1 MYPTAL
7 FNCVVGIDV
16 HLDSLVC
23 CVVWDE
29 DGELHKETAVF
40 GTFKNQKKEMA
51 AWCKAHNPD
60 LVLMESTGIYW
71 KSPYAFLEKVGIRA
85 AVLNARQVKQMAG
98 KKTDMSDAEWLAYV
112 GRVGCFCSSFVPAE
126 VYRELRNPERYLLK
140 VTDSLAAEKNR
151 FLKILS
157 DAGYRLSVVFSDVYG
172 VNATKCIDGIL
183 EGKTPEKIYEE
194 LDLGRLKKAK
204 PADIRAALEG
214 DLSESD
220 TFTLLEIKTSIEELK
235 QRISRVE
242 SYIVEK
248 VKQIHPG
255 ALKLLQTIPGIS
267 EKAAVR
273 LIIELGGD
281 KLDAFKTADHLASW
295 IGVCPG
301 NNESAG
307 KRKSGRIR
315 KGNYYLRRILCE
327 CANAAVRAKGT
338 TLQSKYQSLRVR
350 KDGKRSIIAIVHKIV
365 RYIFYIFKNKVG
377 YRDPQINYA
386 EESARRNAR
395 RWVATLCTL
404 PEWHVEAVDLSSGEV
419 FNSVSQS

>member
-1 MYPTAL
+1 MDSVL
-7 FNCVVGIDV
+7 FNCVIGIDV
-16 HLDSLVC
+16 HLTTLVC
-23 CVVWDE
+23 HAEWDE
-29 DGELHKETAVF
+29 DGVRHSDSATF
-40 GTFKNQKKEMA
+40 GTFKNQKKAMA
-51 AWCKAHNPD
+51 AWCRAHNPD

-98 KKTDMSDAEWLAYV
+98 KKTDMADAEWLAHV
-112 GRVGCFCSSFVPAE
+112 GRVGCFSSSFIPAE
-126 VYRELRNPERYLLK
+126 IYRELRKPERYLLK
-140 VTDSLAAEKNR
+140 VTDTLAAEKNR

-157 DAGYRLSVVFSDVYG
+157 DAGYRLSVVFSDVHG
-172 VNATKCIDGIL
+172 VNATRAIDGII
-183 EGKTPEKIYEE
+183 EGKSPDTIFAE
-194 LDLGRLKKAK
+194 LDLSRLKKAN
-204 PADIRAALEG
+204 AEDIKEALEG
-214 DLSESD
+214 ELSMFD
-220 TFTLLEIKTSIEELK
+220 RFILLEIKQSIKELK
-235 QRISRVE
+235 ERISRIE
-242 SYIVEK
+242 NFIIEEIK
-248 VKQIHPG
+248 RIHPR
-255 ALKLLQTIPGIS
+255 ALLLLQTIPGIS

-273 LIIELGGD
+273 LLIELGGD
-281 KLDAFKTADHLASW
+281 KLDAFKTAEHLASW

-307 KRKSGRIR
+307 KRKSGRTR

-365 RYIFYIFKNKVG
+365 KYIFCVFKNKEG

-395 RWVATLCTL
+395 RWISTLCKL
-404 PEWHVEAVDLSSGEV
+404 AEWQVNAVDLSTGEV
-419 FNSVSQS
+419 FSSAS